1 MGNRPPRP
9 YFARL
14 DSRRDLEKQMASRI
28 VQYICAESDEDGRVT
43 YMAMYHSLHGNR
55 YRNVRGRDLWDEA
68 LKYLSRTVCRKHGL
82 IWLDTKRFVPD
93 LPPPYKPVRKFM
105 PRKRK
110 PQTSWYKDVAAR
122 AQVNNLVFS
131 EQIEA
136 DKQRPKWRG
145 QADTK
150 KAPFRESMTMD
161 RHL

>member
-1 MGNRPPRP
+1 
-9 YFARL
+9 
-14 DSRRDLEKQMASRI
+14 
-28 VQYICAESDEDGRVT
+28 
-43 YMAMYHSLHGNR
+43 
-55 YRNVRGRDLWDEA
+55 
-68 LKYLSRTVCRKHGL
+68 VCRKHGL

-93 LPPPYKPVRKFM
+93 LPPPYKPVPKFM

-122 AQVNNLVFS
+122 AQVNNLSVS